1 VRNLIVPGQ
10 DLRNQFRRF
19 IANRVESD
27 TVLPIFLNSAR
38 GNMIFLPKAVGG
50 TPTTLPARIGAH
62 ILRIVRRV
70 KIVCPCV
77 LVMPDPISTKTDDLL
92 CLILPADQILSRF
105 LCDVS
110 ASKLV
115 VAYPDNS
122 VLTAI
127 EISLLNGIRNINRL
141 QISNRL

>member
-1 VRNLIVPGQ
+1 
-10 DLRNQFRRF
+10 
-19 IANRVESD
+19 
-27 TVLPIFLNSAR
+27 
-38 GNMIFLPKAVGG
+38 MIFLPKAVGG

-62 ILRIVRRV
+62 ILQIILRV

-127 EISLLNGIRNINRL
+127 ESNLLNGNFYRRL
-141 QISNRL
+141 FDYWWTMY